1 MGALVVVA
9 VGCVPQRPAATAGSA
24 AIRQIGSTTVLPL
37 AQKWQEGF
45 NAEHPEIEIAISGG
59 GSGIGIE
66 ALISGSAEIANASR
80 PMKDEEKQRAWAAG
94 VEPVEHVVA
103 YDGLA
108 VVVHPANPLS
118 ELTFE
123 QVAGIFART
132 IQQWDKVGAAGLGE
146 TVVISRDS
154 SSGTW
159 AAFKKIVLAGREY
172 APEALAVSS
181 NQAIIDLVARY
192 PPTIGYVSLSY
203 LDDSVKTL
211 KVTATPGDDA
221 IEPSVGNVQNG
232 SYPVSRALYCY
243 TKGKPTGE
251 VGEYVQWIKGP
262 AGQAIVAELGYVPV
276 PE

>member
-45 NAEHPEIEIAISGG
+45 NAEHSEIEIGISGG

-80 PMKDEEKQRAWAAG
+80 PMKDEEKQRARAAG
-94 VEPVEHVVA
+94 VEPVEHVIA

-108 VVVHPANPLS
+108 VVVHLSNPLN
-118 ELTFE
+118 ELSIK
-123 QVAGIFART
+123 QIANIFAGEVNN
-132 IQQWDKVGAAGLGE
+132 WNEVGGPDSE
-146 TVVISRDS
+146 IVIINRDS
-154 SSGTW
+154 ASGTW
-159 AAFKKIVLAGREY
+159 AAFKELVLAGREY

-203 LDDSVKTL
+203 LDDSVNAL

-221 IEPSVGNVQNG
+221 IEPSVGNVQND
-232 SYPVSRALYCY
+232 SYPISRALYCY
-243 TKGKPTGE
+243 TKGEPTGE

-276 PE
+276 SE